1 MNQTE
6 VTAVIELLRTVAQ
19 TEILPRFKNL
29 AAADVRSKSGPLDPV
44 TVADEEAEQALKT
57 GLNRLFPKDDVI
69 GEEAVSSGM
78 ARLERLREAGRVWIL
93 DPIDGTA
100 NFASE
105 LPLFGVMAVLVEEDE
120 ILASF
125 IYDPFGDDCAVAL
138 RGQGAWMVAANGAR
152 RVLRVAPPVPVHEM
166 VAGAMSWRF
175 MQEPLR
181 SYVLQRLVKLASVTD
196 YRCAA
201 HQYRLL
207 AMGHCHTSL
216 YQKLM
221 PWDHAAGV
229 LLHREAGGYARRFD
243 GSAYRP
249 SVVDGGLLLAPDE
262 TSWRD
267 LAKALLPHNEY

>member
-1 MNQTE
+1 MNQTDIN
-6 VTAVIELLRTVAQ
+6 AVIQLLRYVAQ
-19 TEILPRFKNL
+19 TEILPRFKKL
-29 AAADVRSKSGPLDPV
+29 ATGDIRTKSGPLDPV
-44 TVADEEAEQALKT
+44 TIADESAEDALKR
-57 GLNRLFPKDDVI
+57 GLNRLFPEDDVI
-69 GEEAVSSGM
+69 GEEAVAAGV
-78 ARLERLREAGRVWIL
+78 ARLERLREPGRVWIL

-105 LPLFGVMAVLVEEDE
+105 LPLFGVMAALVEADE

-125 IYDPFGDDCAVAL
+125 IFDPFGDDCAVAVH
-138 RGQGAWMVAANGAR
+138 GQGARIVAADGTCR
-152 RVLRVAPPVPVHEM
+152 TLHVAAPVPVAEM

-181 SYVLQRLVKLASVTD
+181 AHVLQRLSLLASVTD

-207 AMGHCHTSL
+207 ASGYCHVSM

-229 LLHREAGGYARRFD
+229 LLHREAGGYARHFD
-243 GSAYRP
+243 GSAYKP
-249 SVVDGGLLLAPDE
+249 STTKGGLLLAPDE
-262 TSWRD
+262 ASWHA
-267 LAKALLPHNEY
+267 LAGALLPGQPL

>member
-1 MNQTE
+1 MNPSQ
-6 VTAVIELLRTVAQ
+6 VNDVVDLLRHVAR
-19 TEILPRFKNL
+19 TEILPRFKKL
-29 AAADVRSKSGPLDPV
+29 GTDDIRTKSGPLDPV
-44 TVADEEAEQALKT
+44 TVADEEAERALKR
-57 GLNRLFPKDDVI
+57 GLNKLFPDDDVI
-69 GEEAVSSGM
+69 GEEAVAAKA
-78 ARLERLREAGRVWIL
+78 ARLERLREPGRVWIL

-105 LPLFGVMAVLVEEDE
+105 LPLFGVMAALVEADE
-120 ILASF
+120 LLASF

-138 RGQGAWMVAANGAR
+138 RGQGARMIAADGTSR
-152 RVLRVAPPVPVHEM
+152 ILRVAPPVPVHEM
-166 VAGAMSWRF
+166 TAGAISWRF
-175 MQEPLR
+175 MPEPLR
-181 SYVLQRLVKLASVTD
+181 SHVLQRLIKLASVTD

-207 AMGHCHTSL
+207 ADGYCHATM

-249 SVVDGGLLLAPDE
+249 SVTDGGLLLAPDE
-262 TSWRD
+262 ASWKA
-267 LAKALLPHNEY
+267 LEAALLP

>member
-6 VTAVIELLRTVAQ
+6 VDNVIALLRHVAK
-19 TEILPRFKNL
+19 TEILPRFKTL
-29 AAADVRSKSGPLDPV
+29 SSTDIRLKSGPLDPV
-44 TVADEEAEQALKT
+44 TVADEEAERALT
-57 GLNRLFPKDDVI
+57 AGLRALFPGDDII
-69 GEEAVSSGM
+69 GEEAVSSGA
-78 ARLERLREAGRVWIL
+78 ARLERLTEPGRVWIL

-105 LPLFGVMAVLVEEDE
+105 LPLFGIMAALVEADE

-138 RGQGAWMVAANGAR
+138 RGQGAWMVAANGTR
-152 RVLRVAPPVPVHEM
+152 RRLHVAAPVPVAEM
-166 VAGAMSWRF
+166 TGSVSWHF
-175 MQEPLR
+175 MPEPLK
-181 SYVLQRLVKLASVTD
+181 SQVLQRLNKLAWIFNF
-196 YRCAA
+196 RCAA

-207 AMGHCHTSL
+207 AAGSCHAMM

-243 GSAYRP
+243 GSAYKP
-249 SVVDGGLLLAPDE
+249 SQTTGGLLLAPDE
-262 TSWRD
+262 ASWQA
-267 LAKALLPHNEY
+267 LAAAILH

>member
-6 VTAVIELLRTVAQ
+6 VSAIIDLLRRVAQ
-19 TEILPRFKNL
+19 EEILPRFKKL
-29 AAADVRSKSGPLDPV
+29 SSADIRTKSGPLDPV
-44 TVADEEAEQALKT
+44 TVADEAAEHALQT
-57 GLNRLFPKDDVI
+57 GLKQLFPADDVI
-69 GEEAVSSGM
+69 GEEAVSSGT
-78 ARLERLREAGRVWIL
+78 ARLERLSKPGRVWII

-105 LPLFGVMAVLVEEDE
+105 LPLFGVILALVEEDE

-125 IYDPFGDDCAVAL
+125 IFDPFGDDCAVAL
-138 RGQGAWMVAANGAR
+138 RGQGAWLVARDGSR
-152 RVLRVAPPVPVHEM
+152 RSLRVAPSAPVDEM
-166 VAGAMSWRF
+166 TAGAISWRF

-181 SYVLQRLVKLASVTD
+181 SCVLQNLVKLASVTD

-207 AMGHCHTSL
+207 AGGYCHVSL

-229 LLHREAGGYARRFD
+229 LLHKEAGGYARHFD
-243 GSAYRP
+243 GSVYRP

-262 TSWRD
+262 ASW
-267 LAKALLPHNEY
+267 KALASALLQ